1 MATNDVLSCL
11 QKRDLL
17 NQPAASVKSLME
29 WGEKME
35 RQGLFHDALSF
46 YEKVDAKDAIL
57 RIRETSERDGDF
69 FLFRRS
75 SRALGEEPSSERW
88 ITLGRRAAELGK
100 SAFAAEAFRHGG
112 REDLTAEDRPSPSD
126 PS

>member
-17 NQPAASVKSLME
+17 NQRAASVKSLLE

-35 RQGLFHDALSF
+35 RQGLLHDALSF

-57 RIRETSERDGDF
+57 RIREASERDGDL

-75 SRALGEEPSSERW
+75 SRALGEEPTAEHW
-88 ITLGRRAAELGK
+88 ITLGKRAAELGK
-100 SAFAAEAFRHGG
+100 NAFAAEAFRHAG
-112 REDLTAEDRPSPSD
+112 REDLIAENQPSLSD